1 MENLIFLVLTAILL
15 AIAIFFLLS
24 YVKDRKRTKSM
35 FTKRK

>member
-24 YVKDRKRTKSM
+24 YVKDRKSIKSM